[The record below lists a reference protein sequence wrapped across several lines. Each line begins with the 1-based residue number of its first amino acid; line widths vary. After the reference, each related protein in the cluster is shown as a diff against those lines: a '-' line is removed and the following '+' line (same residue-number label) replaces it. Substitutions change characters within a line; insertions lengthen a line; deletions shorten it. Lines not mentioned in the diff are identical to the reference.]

1 MPRVTFTQHIARH
14 VPCPA
19 RDVEGRTVRL
29 ALDAYF
35 ASEPAVR
42 GYVLDEQGVVRKHVV
57 IFVDG
62 QQLTNR
68 GDLAQPVSENASLY
82 IMQALSGG

>member
-19 RDVEGRTVRL
+19 RDVEGRTVRA

-35 ASEPAVR
+35 EAEPAVR
-42 GYVLDEQGVVRKHVV
+42 AYVLDEQGALRKHVV

-62 QQLTNR
+62 SQTSDRTGLKDAV
-68 GDLAQPVSENASLY
+68 GDSSV
-82 IMQALSGG
+82 IHVMQALSGG